1 MLDFTGMKL
10 PCKSGN
16 FVLSR
21 TLPRANF
28 SLENL
33 GSSGNAYCGISA
45 ARNTQM
51 LGCMGGC
58 HIHGNLAL
66 ALDCFTMSSNVV
78 R

>member
-33 GSSGNAYCGISA
+33 GSSGNASCGI
-45 ARNTQM
+45 
-51 LGCMGGC
+51 
-58 HIHGNLAL
+58 
-66 ALDCFTMSSNVV
+66 
-78 R
+78 